1 MANTKQAQK
10 KRPRKS
16 KFKGISRIDQPDKH
30 NHGWFVRVTRKGKT
44 YSMFCADK
52 KCGGKAKALAEAK
65 KCHKLLL
72 EKYPPMSRKDFAQIQ
87 RRPNKSGSGIVGVT
101 RLTKMVRGKKYHFWQ
116 ATWSP
121 SRGNI
126 HKKAFS
132 ISKHGEEKAKQLA
145 IQTRKKGLKTMND

>member
-1 MANTKQAQK
+1 MAKKKIATK

-16 KFKGISRIDQPDKH
+16 KYKGISRIDQPDKH
-30 NHGWFVRVTRKGKT
+30 NHGWFIRVTRNGKT

-52 KCGGKAKALAEAK
+52 KHGGKTKALAEAK

-72 EKYPPMSRKDFAQIQ
+72 EKYPRMSRKDFAQIQ
-87 RRPNKSGSGIVGVT
+87 RRPNKSGIVGVT
-101 RLTKMVRGKKYHFWQ
+101 RLTKVVRGKEYHFWQ

-121 SRGNI
+121 SRGDI

-132 ISKHGEEKAKQLA
+132 IHRHGEEKAKQLA
-145 IQTRKKGLKTMND
+145 IQTRKKGLKTMVD